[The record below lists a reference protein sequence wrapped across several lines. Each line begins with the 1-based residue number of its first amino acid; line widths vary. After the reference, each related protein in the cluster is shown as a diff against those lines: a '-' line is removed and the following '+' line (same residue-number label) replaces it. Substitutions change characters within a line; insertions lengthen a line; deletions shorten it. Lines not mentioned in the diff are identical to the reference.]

1 VGRVLLIA
9 AALSVVAAVV
19 VSGVTGGSAS
29 PSASNGRPLATAVF
43 DPGSLSPSASRDVR
57 AAGATYARLVLW
69 WSAVAPGG
77 NTAPRF
83 DARNPA
89 DGHYDWRSFDTAV
102 RTVVA
107 AGLQPLVDLHDA
119 PAWAREKTCVG
130 DGAAKCR
137 PSSAALADFAT
148 AAAKRYGGDFRGL
161 PRVRYWQV
169 WNEPN
174 LSIELM
180 PQVADGKP
188 VSPEIYRDMVN
199 AVAKSV
205 HDVHRDNIVV
215 AGGLA
220 PFGGDINDPSGGPVG
235 GQIRIHPMDF
245 MRRFL
250 CMSSGSK
257 PETTCDDKA
266 EFDVWAHHPYTYGG
280 PTHKAYDPDD
290 VSLGDL
296 GEMRSLLNA
305 AKKAGHIEST
315 RPDIGFWVTE
325 FSYDSQ
331 PADPKGLPP
340 ALHARWVSESL
351 YRMWSSGVGLVTWF
365 LVYDQPFPEQ
375 MFQSGLYNMNGKPK
389 PALRAFRFPFVA
401 FRQKGGGIRYWGRT
415 PAGANKA
422 VVVEQSQGA
431 RWTRLVAPKVDR
443 YGIFQ
448 GRVSNVRGN
457 GPLRARLLDRSDR
470 SQPFSLDVPED
481 FRFCP
486 WGSFC

>member
-1 VGRVLLIA
+1 MA
-9 AALSVVAAVV
+9 TALCVVAAVV
-19 VSGVTGGSAS
+19 VSGVTGGRSTADVS
-29 PSASNGRPLATAVF
+29 RARPLATALF
-43 DPGSLSPSASRDVR
+43 DPGNLSRSAARDVR
-57 AAGATYARLVLW
+57 AAGATFARLVLW

-77 NTAPRF
+77 NTAPSGF

-89 DGHYDWRSFDTAV
+89 DGQYNWKSFDTAL
-102 RTVVA
+102 RTAVA
-107 AGLQPLVDLHDA
+107 AGLQPFVDLHDA
-119 PAWAREKTCVG
+119 PAWARDKTCAG
-130 DGAAKCR
+130 DGAPKCR
-137 PSSAALADFAT
+137 PTSAALADFAT
-148 AAAKRYGGDFRGL
+148 AAAKRYRGGFRGL

-180 PQVADGKP
+180 PQVADDKP
-188 VSPEIYRDMVN
+188 VSPEIYREMVN

-205 HDVHRDNIVV
+205 HSVHKDNVVV

-220 PFGGDINDPSGGPVG
+220 PFGGDINDPSGGQVG

-257 PETTCDDKA
+257 PETTCNDKA

-296 GEMRSLLNA
+296 GKMRSLLNA
-305 AKKAGHIEST
+305 AERAGHVEST
-315 RPDIGFWVTE
+315 RPDVGFWVTE

-365 LVYDQPFPEQ
+365 LVYDQPFPQQ
-375 MFQSGLYNMNGKPK
+375 MFQSGLYEQDGKPK
-389 PALRAFRFPFVA
+389 LALRAFRFPFVA
-401 FRQKGGGIRYWGRT
+401 FRAKDRSISFWGRT
-415 PAGANKA
+415 PAGVSKP
-422 VVVEQSQGA
+422 VVVEQARGS
-431 RWTRLVAPKVDR
+431 RWTRLVTPKVDR

-448 GRVSNVRGN
+448 GRVSNARGN
-457 GPLRARLLDRSDR
+457 DPLRARLLDRSDR
-470 SQPFSLDVPED
+470 SQPFSLDVPPD

>member
-1 VGRVLLIA
+1 M
-9 AALSVVAAVV
+9 
-19 VSGVTGGSAS
+19 
-29 PSASNGRPLATAVF
+29 
-43 DPGSLSPSASRDVR
+43 
-57 AAGATYARLVLW
+57 
-69 WSAVAPGG
+69 
-77 NTAPRF
+77 
-83 DARNPA
+83 
-89 DGHYDWRSFDTAV
+89 
-102 RTVVA
+102 A

-130 DGAAKCR
+130 EAAAKCR
-137 PSSAALADFAT
+137 PTSAALADFA
-148 AAAKRYGGDFRGL
+148 AAAARRYRGGFRGL

-180 PQVADGKP
+180 PQVEDGKP

-205 HDVHRDNIVV
+205 HEVHKDNIVV
-215 AGGLA
+215 AGALA
-220 PFGGDINDPSGGPVG
+220 PFGGDINDPSGASVG

-250 CMSSGSK
+250 CMSSGSR
-257 PETTCDDKA
+257 PEATCDDKA

-296 GEMRSLLNA
+296 GEMRALLNA
-305 AKKAGHIEST
+305 AERAGHTEST
-315 RPDIGFWVTE
+315 QPDVRFWVTE
-325 FSYDSQ
+325 FSYDSR
-331 PADPKGLPP
+331 PGDPKGLPP

-351 YRMWSSGVGLVTWF
+351 YRMWSDGVSLVTWF
-365 LVYDQPFPEQ
+365 LVYDQPFPQQ
-375 MFQSGLYNMNGKPK
+375 MFQSGLYTLDGKPK

-401 FRQKGGGIRYWGRT
+401 FRQKDSAITFWGRT
-415 PAGANKA
+415 PAGVSKA
-422 VVVEQSQGA
+422 VVVEQARGG
-431 RWTRLVAPKVDR
+431 RWTRLVAPNVDR

-448 GRVSNVRGN
+448 GRVSNARGN
-457 GPLRARLLDRSDR
+457 GPLRARLVDRSDR
-470 SQPFSLDVPED
+470 SQPFSLDVPAD